1 MMNVLIVY
9 AHPEPRS
16 FNAALKDAAVAALT
30 QAGHQVQVSDL
41 YAMNFNPVAH
51 PSEFPERAN
60 PEHFHLQREQRHAAQ
75 TGRIAPDVAAE
86 HAKLL
91 WADLIIFQF
100 PLWWGSMPAIMKG
113 WVDRVFSVGTIYGR
127 ETYAIRGKRAL
138 LSVTLSGYP
147 TYEEGAEHASME
159 LHHVLHNMLALPQL
173 KGEEPF
179 FVFGAGQKEEAE
191 RTAIL
196 QAFQER
202 VLSIANA

>member
-1 MMNVLIVY
+1 MNVLIVY

-16 FNAALKDAAVAALT
+16 FNAALKDAAVAALAG
-30 QAGHQVQVSDL
+30 AGHQVQVSDL

-51 PSEFPERAN
+51 LSEFPERAN
-60 PEHFHLQREQRHAAQ
+60 PDHFHLQREQRHAAQ
-75 TGRIAPDVAAE
+75 TGTIAPDVAAE

-113 WVDRVFSVGTIYGR
+113 WVERVFSVGTIYGR
-127 ETYAIRGKRAL
+127 DTHAIEGRKAL

-147 TYEEGAEHASME
+147 TYEEGAAHAKME
-159 LHHVLHNMLALPQL
+159 LHHVLHNVFALPKLQV
-173 KGEEPF
+173 EEPF
-179 FVFGAGQKEEAE
+179 FVLGAGQMTEAE
-191 RTAIL
+191 RGALL

-202 VLSIANA
+202 VLSVAGE